1 MRRAFQAGISLVE
14 VMVVVFIVGI
24 MIALGIPSFQTWVQ
38 NSQIR
43 TASEAI
49 INGLQT
55 AKNEAI
61 RRNSCMQIAM
71 TGKGGWAINPC
82 SDPLQ
87 DPPFAGRSA
96 AEGSSNADVGRQPP
110 TSTIVSFNA
119 LGRVVSP
126 NPSDG
131 SDPITRVDVCNPTMT
146 GSQAADARPLRI
158 AIPPGGNIRM
168 CDPSPLL
175 APGDPRICTDVTPIV
190 CPN

>member
-1 MRRAFQAGISLVE
+1 MRPALQTGISLVE
-14 VMVVVFIVGI
+14 VMVVVFIVG
-24 MIALGIPSFQTWVQ
+24 MLIAFGIPSFQVWVQ

-43 TASEAI
+43 TAGEAI

-55 AKNEAI
+55 TKNEAI
-61 RRNSCMQIAM
+61 RRNSCMQITM

-87 DPPFAGRSA
+87 DPPYQQRSA

-131 SDPITRVDVCNPTMT
+131 SDAITRIDVCNPTMT
-146 GSQAADARPLRI
+146 GSQAGETRPLRI
-158 AIPPGGNIRM
+158 AIPPGGTIRM

-175 APGDPRICTDVTPIV
+175 APGDPRICTDPAPIV